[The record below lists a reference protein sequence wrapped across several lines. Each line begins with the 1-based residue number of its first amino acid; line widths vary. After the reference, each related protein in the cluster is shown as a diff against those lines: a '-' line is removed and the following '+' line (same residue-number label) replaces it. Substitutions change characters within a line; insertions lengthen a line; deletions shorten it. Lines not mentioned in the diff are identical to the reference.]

1 MNQILVSEK
10 LYVTPELKK
19 KKKLY
24 KFNFITSIFLVII
37 LFSYYAY
44 AEYDRNES
52 DKSEEILAEIKVV
65 ETVANPFEDT
75 TLAVAPIKLED
86 DVLVVMLDD
95 EQGNEEEIN
104 LDQLIQANQ
113 KATSRLDAQQYTTKD
128 GAIYTTVAVIEI
140 PKIEITYPVIY
151 SDDTSQ
157 QTVDELL
164 KISVVKYW
172 GPEANNPGNFC
183 IVGHNYHN
191 KKFFSRA
198 ATLENG
204 DSIYI
209 TDTNNKTLEYK
220 VYANYI
226 VEPED
231 LRCTSQLTN
240 GATDVTL
247 ITCTMTGKQ
256 RTIIKARAVNTD

>member
-24 KFNFITSIFLVII
+24 KFNFVTSIFLVII
-37 LFSYYAY
+37 LLGYYVY

-52 DKSEEILAEIKVV
+52 DKSQEILAGIEVV
-65 ETVANPFEDT
+65 ETQVEVDT
-75 TLAVAPIKLED
+75 TIANMPINLED
-86 DVLVVMLDD
+86 DVLVVFLDD
-95 EQGNEEEIN
+95 NMQQAEEVN
-104 LDQLIQANQ
+104 LDELIQANQ
-113 KATSRLDAQQYTTKD
+113 KASSRLDTKRYTTQN
-128 GAIYTTVAVIEI
+128 GAEYTTVAVVEI
-140 PKIEITYPVIY
+140 PKIDITYPVIY
-151 SDDTSQ
+151 SNDTSEQ
-157 QTVDELL
+157 AVEDLL

-172 GPEANNPGNFC
+172 GPEANQPGNFC

-191 KKFFSRA
+191 KKFFSKA
-198 ATLENG
+198 STLENG

-220 VYANYI
+220 VYDNYV

-231 LRCTSQLTN
+231 LKCTSQLTN
-240 GATDVTL
+240 GATEITL
-247 ITCTMTGKQ
+247 ITCTITGKQ
-256 RTIIKARAVNTD
+256 RTIIKARAVNAN

>member
-24 KFNFITSIFLVII
+24 KFNFITSIFLIII
-37 LFSYYAY
+37 LFGYYVY

-52 DKSEEILAEIKVV
+52 DKSKEILAEIEVV
-65 ETVANPFEDT
+65 ETEVKSFEDAT
-75 TLAVAPIKLED
+75 IANTQINLED
-86 DVLVVMLDD
+86 DVLVVFLDD
-95 EQGNEEEIN
+95 EEQGENVD
-104 LDQLIQANQ
+104 LDELIQANQ
-113 KATSRLDAQQYTTKD
+113 KASSRLNVKEYVTEK
-128 GAIYTTVAVIEI
+128 GAVYTTVAVVEI
-140 PKIEITYPVIY
+140 PKIDITYPVIY
-151 SDDTSQ
+151 SNDTSE
-157 QTVDELL
+157 QTVEDLL

-172 GPEANNPGNFC
+172 GPEANKPGNFC

-191 KKFFSRA
+191 KKFFSKA
-198 ATLENG
+198 STLENG

-220 VYANYI
+220 VYDNYV
-226 VEPED
+226 VEPEN
-231 LRCTSQLTN
+231 LKCTSQLTN
-240 GATDVTL
+240 GATEITL

-256 RTIIKARAVNTD
+256 RTIIKARAVNAN

>member
-37 LFSYYAY
+37 LLGYYVY

-52 DKSEEILAEIKVV
+52 DKSQEILAGIEVV
-65 ETVANPFEDT
+65 ETEVEVDT
-75 TLAVAPIKLED
+75 TIANMPINLDD
-86 DVLVVMLDD
+86 DVLVVFLDD
-95 EQGNEEEIN
+95 NMQQSEEVN
-104 LDQLIQANQ
+104 LDELIQANQ
-113 KATSRLDAQQYTTKD
+113 KASSKLDTKKYTTKN
-128 GAIYTTVAVIEI
+128 GAEYTTLAVVEI
-140 PKIEITYPVIY
+140 PKIDITYPVIY
-151 SDDTSQ
+151 SNDTSE
-157 QTVDELL
+157 QTVEDLL

-172 GPEANNPGNFC
+172 GPEANQPGNFC

-191 KKFFSRA
+191 KKFFSKA
-198 ATLENG
+198 STLENG

-220 VYANYI
+220 VYDNYV
-226 VEPED
+226 VEPEN
-231 LRCTSQLTN
+231 LKCTSQLTN
-240 GATDVTL
+240 GATEITL

-256 RTIIKARAVNTD
+256 RTIIKARAVNAN

>member
-24 KFNFITSIFLVII
+24 KFNFIVSIMLVII
-37 LFSYYAY
+37 LFSYYVY
-44 AEYDRNES
+44 AEYDRTAS
-52 DKSEEILAEIKVV
+52 DKSEQILSQIEVV
-65 ETVANPFEDT
+65 ETEVDT
-75 TLAVAPIKLED
+75 TIADKTIKLED
-86 DVLVVMLDD
+86 DILVVILD
-95 EQGNEEEIN
+95 ENNESEEEVN
-104 LDQLIQANQ
+104 LEELVEANEN
-113 KATSRLDAQQYTTKD
+113 AGSRLDTKKYTTKN
-128 GAIYTTVAVIEI
+128 GAQYTTVAVVEI
-140 PKIEITYPVIY
+140 PKINITYPVIY
-151 SDDTSQ
+151 SEDTSEQ
-157 QTVDELL
+157 ATEDLL

-172 GPEANNPGNFC
+172 GPEANRPGNFC

-191 KKFFSRA
+191 KRFFSKA

-220 VYANYI
+220 VYNNYV
-226 VEPED
+226 VEPND
-231 LRCTSQLTN
+231 LKCTSQLTN
-240 GATDVTL
+240 GATDITL

-256 RTIIKARAVNTD
+256 RTIIKARAVNAD